1 MKVLFVSSGNSSSGI
16 NPIIRKQGESLIKS
30 GLNLIFFGVSGKGL
44 KAYLMAA
51 IQLRRRLRQEKFD
64 VIHAHYA
71 LCMYVAWFARR
82 KEKLV
87 VSFMGTDIIGGND
100 IEGNFTFAGKVLSK
114 IHVLFAKRF
123 CEKVIVKSSGMAK
136 IFGEHHRKLRVIPNG
151 VDIQLFEPISK
162 EEARNKIGWD
172 SSKKYII
179 FVSNPERPE
188 KNFNLAQAGVEL
200 LNDPSIVL
208 VPVFKKEMGT
218 LKYYYSAA
226 DVVIMTSFHE
236 GSPNVVKESMS
247 CNCNLVCTD
256 VGDVKEY
263 FSGLENCWITSWD
276 ATDVAEKIKL
286 ALLRK
291 SSENNSRDFLISIGL
306 TEDQVASRIRNIYNQ

>member
-1 MKVLFVSSGNSSSGI
+1 VKVLFVSSGNSSSGI